1 MPGRTPAPVARPHTP
16 ARSRPLR
23 PAAAT
28 PLARGIAAAVVA
40 VATLVAA
47 ANAGPARASDTAPE
61 PVARHAQR

>member
-1 MPGRTPAPVARPHTP
+1 MPGRIPAPVARPRTP
-16 ARSRPLR
+16 ARNRLLR

-28 PLARGIAAAVVA
+28 PLARGVAAAVVA
-40 VATLVAA
+40 VAALVTA